1 MDKLSEKLKRDH
13 EGGDFGNALDGC
25 WQQAKA
31 LEDENERLKAENEK
45 LKATNSKLNVL
56 ISNLFE
62 SLKAE
67 NKELKQ
73 QVPPIE
79 NGTNRYGL
87 DVSYFRNLINRE
99 LNRGLS
105 DFKPHELARV
115 FARMSKAADSDVLKE
130 REFCTD

>member
-1 MDKLSEKLKRDH
+1 MSDIQEKMTIS
-13 EGGDFGNALDGC
+13 GTSTCLDD
-25 WQQAKA
+25 ANIRELIA
-31 LEDENERLKAENEK
+31 ENER
-45 LKATNSKLNVL
+45 
-56 ISNLFE
+56 
-62 SLKAE
+62 LKAE

-73 QVPPIE
+73 KVPPIE

-105 DFKPHELARV
+105 DFKPDEIARV